1 MRVVDAGAHLA
12 MTPSARDVTLRH
24 IRCVNGHNCNEHMES
39 QSKRVEI
46 EAALVFVY

>member
-1 MRVVDAGAHLA
+1 MKVVDAGAHLA

-24 IRCVNGHNCNEHMES
+24 LSLEIYNEHMAS

-46 EAALVFVY
+46 EAALVCVC